1 MAKGGK
7 RKGII
12 ADIAERGRRRRAEH
26 PLEVNLT
33 LRFKFGDE
41 PDDAVTVMDDRRVP
55 MVGSLFDS
63 RDRILRAFTLLL
75 VRTGMAQPKVARELF
90 PVLRLLGRKK

>member
-12 ADIAERGRRRRAEH
+12 ADIAERGRQRRAQN
-26 PLEVNLT
+26 PLEVRMT

-41 PDDAVTVMDDRRVP
+41 PQESVTVMDDRRMP
-55 MVGSLFDS
+55 MVGSVFES
-63 RDRILRAFTLLL
+63 RDRILRSFTMLL
-75 VRTGMAQPKVARELF
+75 VRTGLTQPKVARELF
-90 PVLRLLGRKK
+90 PALRLLARRK

>member
-1 MAKGGK
+1 MAKGRK

-26 PLEVNLT
+26 PLEVNLS

-41 PDDAVTVMDDRRVP
+41 PDEVVTVMDGRRVP

-63 RDRILRAFTLLL
+63 RDRILRGFTMTLM
-75 VRTGMAQPKVARELF
+75 RAGMSQPKVARELF